1 MRDLDDYLIQYDNLP
16 FEDVQVRYRR
26 KRVLELL
33 NELKPSNI
41 LEIGCGYK
49 PLFSDYR
56 NFKSFVVVEPIR
68 SFYDNAKRK

>member
-49 PLFSDYR
+49 PLFSDY
-56 NFKSFVVVEPIR
+56 KILK
-68 SFYDNAKRK
+68 ALCC